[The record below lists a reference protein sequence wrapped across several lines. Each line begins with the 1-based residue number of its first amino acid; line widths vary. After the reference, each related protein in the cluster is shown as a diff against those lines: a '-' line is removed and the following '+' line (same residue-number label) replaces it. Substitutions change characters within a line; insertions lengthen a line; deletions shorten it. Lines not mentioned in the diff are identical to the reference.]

1 MPVNTDLAVARRDCS
16 SRLTYGPFNETLMSF
31 ENPEEDRSAR
41 RSSYFGLR
49 IGSDWKVR
57 EGRSLNFIGVSFD
70 LKLRGTFDN
79 MEFGD
84 SLF

>member
-49 IGSDWKVR
+49 IGRFEREGVR
-57 EGRSLNFIGVSFD
+57 EFYRRFFRFKIAWN
-70 LKLRGTFDN
+70 DN

-84 SLF
+84 NLF